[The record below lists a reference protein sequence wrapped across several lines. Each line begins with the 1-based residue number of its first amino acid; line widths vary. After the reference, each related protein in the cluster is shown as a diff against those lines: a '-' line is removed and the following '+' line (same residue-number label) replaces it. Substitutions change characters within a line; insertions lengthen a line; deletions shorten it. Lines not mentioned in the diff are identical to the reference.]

1 MTHLYLM
8 PGMAANSSIFEHISL
23 PESTY
28 TIHYLEWFLPIQNE
42 TIDAYA
48 LRMCSHIKHNDI
60 VLLGVSFGGVLVQ
73 EMAKHIKVR
82 KLIIVSSVKSNREL
96 PRRMTL
102 SRKLKLYKLLP
113 TRLVE
118 DIDLLVK
125 YAFGASIKDRVAL
138 YKKYLSMN
146 DRRYMKWAVKEMICW
161 NQETAIEGIVHI
173 HGKGD
178 KVFPYK
184 YVDKA
189 ILLEKGTHIMILTR
203 AKWFNKYLPKL
214 IENEYIKQN
223 ELEDNELD

>member
-8 PGMAANSSIFEHISL
+8 PGMAANSSIFEYISL
-23 PESTY
+23 PEDSY
-28 TIHYLEWFLPIQNE
+28 TIHYLEWFLPEKNESIQ
-42 TIDAYA
+42 AYA
-48 LRMCSHIKHNDI
+48 LRMCDDIKHTDI
-60 VLLGVSFGGVLVQ
+60 VLLGVSFGGILVQ
-73 EMAKHIKVR
+73 EIAKHITVK

-96 PRRMTL
+96 PKRMTL

-118 DIDLLVK
+118 DIDTLAK

-146 DRRYMKWAVKEMICW
+146 DRRYMNWAVKEMVCW
-161 NQETAIEGIVHI
+161 DQVTPIEDVIHI
-173 HGKGD
+173 HGTGD

-184 YVDKA
+184 YINKA
-189 ILLEKGTHIMILTR
+189 IFIEKGTHIMIITR
-203 AKWFNKYLPKL
+203 AKWFNKYLPQL

-223 ELEDNELD
+223 DVENELD

>member
-8 PGMAANSSIFEHISL
+8 PGMAANPSIFEHISL
-23 PESTY
+23 PEDSY
-28 TIHYLEWFLPIQNE
+28 TIHYLEWFLPEKNESIQS
-42 TIDAYA
+42 YA
-48 LRMCSHIKHNDI
+48 FRMCNHIKHTNI

-73 EMAKHIKVR
+73 EMAKHIDVK
-82 KLIIVSSVKSNREL
+82 KLIIVSSVKSTKEL

-118 DIDLLVK
+118 DIDILVK
-125 YAFGASIKDRVAL
+125 YAFGASIKNRVAL

-146 DRRYMKWAVKEMICW
+146 DRRYMRWAVKEMVCW
-161 NQETAIEGIVHI
+161 DQEIVRKDIIHI
-173 HGKGD
+173 HGTAD

-184 YVDKA
+184 YINEA
-189 ILLEKGTHIMILTR
+189 IFLEKGTHILIITR
-203 AKWFNKYLPKL
+203 AKWFNKYLPQL

-223 ELEDNELD
+223 EFEENELD